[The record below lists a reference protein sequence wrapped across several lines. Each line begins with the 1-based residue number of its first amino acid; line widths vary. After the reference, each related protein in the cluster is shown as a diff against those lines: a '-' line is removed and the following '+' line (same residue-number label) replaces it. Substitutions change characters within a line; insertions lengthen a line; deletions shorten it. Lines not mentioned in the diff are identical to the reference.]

1 MKSESKLSVKK
12 LSHMELSGDWTS
24 TSPSNSNLTAGKF
37 RLVGVR
43 LFCSNSKDWVVFL
56 DSVTDDDSLG
66 EVGCNLLHEFS
77 LLRDPMLPQ
86 RALIIFSLYTL
97 LNSSLKQKTIVRF
110 LVFLQ
115 CCSLT

>member
-43 LFCSNSKDWVVFL
+43 LFCSNSKD
-56 DSVTDDDSLG
+56 
-66 EVGCNLLHEFS
+66 
-77 LLRDPMLPQ
+77 
-86 RALIIFSLYTL
+86 
-97 LNSSLKQKTIVRF
+97 
-110 LVFLQ
+110 
-115 CCSLT
+115 